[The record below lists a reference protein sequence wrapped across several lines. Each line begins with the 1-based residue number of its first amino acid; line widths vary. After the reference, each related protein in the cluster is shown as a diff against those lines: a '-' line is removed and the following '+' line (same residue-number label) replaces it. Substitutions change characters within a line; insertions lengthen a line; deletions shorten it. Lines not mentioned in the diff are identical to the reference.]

1 MQSPGIDQK
10 IDDFARSSLTRFMKD
25 GVMVAIIF
33 TMIAAGCGTKA
44 PRSGADSR
52 GAPAGTN
59 RIVMPAPMTAGTVMA
74 VNKVSRFV
82 VLGFPIAAVPP
93 PGQRLN
99 VYRKGLKV
107 AELKVTGPQE
117 EGNTVA
123 DILSGEVYINDE
135 VRED

>member
-1 MQSPGIDQK
+1 
-10 IDDFARSSLTRFMKD
+10 MKD
-25 GVMVAIIF
+25 GVMLALIC
-33 TMIAAGCGTKA
+33 TALAAGCGTKA
-44 PRSGADSR
+44 PKSGSDSSP
-52 GAPAGTN
+52 GAATGTN
-59 RIVMPAPMTAGTVMA
+59 RIVMPSNLTAGRVMM

-82 VLGFPIAAVPP
+82 VLGFPMTAVPQI
-93 PGQRLN
+93 GQRLN

-123 DILSGEVYINDE
+123 DIVTGEVQTHDD